1 MLPPEVHHMQVS
13 RTRRAVEP
21 QFLYAMRAV
30 ASTCS
35 SMHGTSH
42 PRKCC
47 WLRKAGPVPAVCAA
61 GSEADRVGVQPVGLL
76 LLADQAVAGQQGV
89 PVHQPGRQG
98 LQLRR
103 VQACRRAL
111 LLSSPPGGQPA
122 YVTLCSRLL
131 LGRLIHTLRLRQ
143 TSFRN
148 ALPRM
153 LRQTSFRNALP
164 RMLSGTEWRWS
175 LIVRGLAVLGLP
187 HNLAFYSSLAATC
200 SCRQLMLGRDTSST
214 GRPPRTLQRGV
225 QALKR
230 PARTGEPAAE
240 HSQEEGLHNAQGDHQ
255 QQRRAHAALPRR
267 QQAALRGERGR
278 LVRRHALCRFVLH
291 AAPLAARARQR
302 CAKAVAG
309 IKGRARITCKA
320 QQWQYM
326 SAPEHRSPTAAAYS
340 SLYVEVDRERFT
352 ALFDQR
358 RVGTRA
364 CATVPLIR
372 RTNVLYSEQVRA
384 AVCCACSVKQSG
396 PGLDRQRLTRGSL
409 RGVK

>member
-1 MLPPEVHHMQVS
+1 MLPPEVQYMQVS

-148 ALPRM
+148 A
-153 LRQTSFRNALP
+153 
-164 RMLSGTEWRWS
+164 
-175 LIVRGLAVLGLP
+175 
-187 HNLAFYSSLAATC
+187 
-200 SCRQLMLGRDTSST
+200 
-214 GRPPRTLQRGV
+214 
-225 QALKR
+225 
-230 PARTGEPAAE
+230 
-240 HSQEEGLHNAQGDHQ
+240 
-255 QQRRAHAALPRR
+255 
-267 QQAALRGERGR
+267 
-278 LVRRHALCRFVLH
+278 
-291 AAPLAARARQR
+291 
-302 CAKAVAG
+302 
-309 IKGRARITCKA
+309 
-320 QQWQYM
+320 
-326 SAPEHRSPTAAAYS
+326 
-340 SLYVEVDRERFT
+340 
-352 ALFDQR
+352 
-358 RVGTRA
+358 
-364 CATVPLIR
+364 
-372 RTNVLYSEQVRA
+372 
-384 AVCCACSVKQSG
+384 
-396 PGLDRQRLTRGSL
+396 
-409 RGVK
+409 